1 MVRLYS
7 LILSREEGAVKSFM
21 RQLDIRMEL
30 KNQAGGEGHE
40 NLIHL
45 RDLKNSYSVMLEQKG
60 EPYDSEYIGQRDE
73 TWDRVKDDGGW
84 VVRQE
89 ADVPRN
95 PGDGPGR

>member
-7 LILSREEGAVKSFM
+7 LILSQEKGVVKSFM

-45 RDLKNSYSVMLEQKG
+45 RDLKNSYAVQGVTLFEKLSAQEECNV
-60 EPYDSEYIGQRDE
+60 
-73 TWDRVKDDGGW
+73 WNGW
-84 VVRQE
+84 
-89 ADVPRN
+89 
-95 PGDGPGR
+95 